1 MGYNKNYYGLM
12 EYLFINI
19 FFDYKER
26 YMKYF
31 DLGMDLFYN
40 VCTMKH
46 SFLQEKLAN
55 LACKL

>member
-31 DLGMDLFYN
+31 DLGMDPFKMY
-40 VCTMKH
+40 V
-46 SFLQEKLAN
+46 Q
-55 LACKL
+55 